1 MTRLKNDNVQFSGL
15 RNRSRMFALPSWR
28 SVMTD
33 HQERDAKRVAVT
45 QHVADEGNVPGRPS
59 TSAALMIAF
68 ILLIGLGLMHLTS
81 LYGPSHV
88 VRSQLQSSAQ

>member
-1 MTRLKNDNVQFSGL
+1 
-15 RNRSRMFALPSWR
+15 
-28 SVMTD
+28 MTD

-59 TSAALMIAF
+59 TFAALMIAI
-68 ILLIGLGLMHLTS
+68 ILLIGLGLMHLAS

-88 VRSQLQSSAQ
+88 VRSQSASSAQ